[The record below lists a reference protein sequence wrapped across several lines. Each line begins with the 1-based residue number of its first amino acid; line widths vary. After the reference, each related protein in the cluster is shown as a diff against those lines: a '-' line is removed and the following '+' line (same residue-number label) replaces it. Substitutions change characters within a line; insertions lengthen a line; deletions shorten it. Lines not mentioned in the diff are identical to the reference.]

1 MTTRYDI
8 LELRRFVIDSTK
20 VAKVNRAADW
30 LKMAERDL
38 GLAELAAASGFHE
51 GAAFHAQQCAEKA
64 AKALV
69 QSLHGAV
76 RGRAVTEIIRQ
87 LPTSANVSSEILNA
101 AQQLDKV
108 YLISRYPN
116 GFASGNP
123 SDYFNRKDSQELMAY
138 AKQILEW
145 CRSQIP

>member
-1 MTTRYDI
+1 
-8 LELRRFVIDSTK
+8 LRGLKGFVIDFTK
-20 VAKVNRAADW
+20 GAKVNRAADW

-38 GLAELAAASGFHE
+38 GYAELGAASGYHE
-51 GAAFHAQQCAEKA
+51 GAAFHAQQSAEKA
-64 AKALV
+64 VKALV

-76 RGRAVTEIIRQ
+76 RGHAITEMVRQ
-87 LPTSANVSSEILNA
+87 LPLNLPAEILNA

-108 YLISRYPN
+108 YVTARYPN
-116 GFASGNP
+116 GFASGSP
-123 SDYFNRKDSQELMAY
+123 SDYFNEKDSRELIAY